1 MKVGSTPRVEGGSDE
16 IIHGVASVLQEASAA
31 LTRLGATSAPSAP
44 DSPAGA
50 GLASLANAALALTQ
64 AASNLKQGAGP
75 SLESPPVVQD
85 TGADWGGNGEV
96 HDELVE
102 TAQLTSLEF
111 VVNNN
116 LDPWLEEAL
125 ELLTP
130 NQRAHVINSQVSL
143 RGARNPNGIVMNRIR
158 QVTPVHQRID
168 IFSKINNLGAG
179 VMSRLEGL
187 TEEQADAV
195 MESGFKIMKAT
206 NPSGVAVKRINDVLA
221 TYGGR
226 SGRDRLSRS
235 RRGNLYGRGRDFR
248 DSGTRFSTSSRC
260 DALDK
265 LSTEIELPPDILDV
279 CNELRLERWCGAVL
293 VRLSLYQR
301 QNVFREIGRLR
312 DVRNPSGVVM
322 SRIRAL
328 ANPDELTAIFID
340 INDLDRSVE
349 SKLWHLTTEQ
359 RAAVIAPGIYVQ
371 NVRNPST
378 AVRSRITNVLAGKD
392 AMGRPPPVAA
402 VEKAPPP
409 KSGPHAYTG
418 PPPPEKQR
426 ESDHSES
433 PPRKKRREN
442 SDHPLQLVLD
452 GLGR

>member
-1 MKVGSTPRVEGGSDE
+1 
-16 IIHGVASVLQEASAA
+16 L
-31 LTRLGATSAPSAP
+31 
-44 DSPAGA
+44 
-50 GLASLANAALALTQ
+50 
-64 AASNLKQGAGP
+64 
-75 SLESPPVVQD
+75 
-85 TGADWGGNGEV
+85 
-96 HDELVE
+96 
-102 TAQLTSLEF
+102 
-111 VVNNN
+111 
-116 LDPWLEEAL
+116 
-125 ELLTP
+125 
-130 NQRAHVINSQVSL
+130 SQ
-143 RGARNPNGIVMNRIR
+143 
-158 QVTPVHQRID
+158 
-168 IFSKINNLGAG
+168 
-179 VMSRLEGL
+179 
-187 TEEQADAV
+187 
-195 MESGFKIMKAT
+195 
-206 NPSGVAVKRINDVLA
+206 
-221 TYGGR
+221 
-226 SGRDRLSRS
+226 
-235 RRGNLYGRGRDFR
+235 GRDFR